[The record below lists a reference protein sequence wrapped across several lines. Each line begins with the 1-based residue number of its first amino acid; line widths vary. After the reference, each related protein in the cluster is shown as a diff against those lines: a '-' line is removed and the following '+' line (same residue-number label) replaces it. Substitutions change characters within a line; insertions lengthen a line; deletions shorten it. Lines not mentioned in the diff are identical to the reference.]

1 VPLADDLEQAASAA
15 APYGRVTAV
24 LAAEPAAGRR
34 AYLVALGDDD
44 ERRWLVLDAEFRP
57 VEERERVRETASIVV
72 LCELAGELA
81 GGGQLEE
88 LRAQLA
94 EVRMT
99 EQPPGIEAAE
109 AAALGLER
117 AIGAPPIVASAI
129 YLDEVGAATRRLEEA
144 LGDHTSPFA
153 NALASSAGTVEAF
166 VADVEGRHAL
176 PLR

>member
-1 VPLADDLEQAASAA
+1 MALADDLEQAAAA
-15 APYGRVTAV
+15 SAPYGDVTAV
-24 LAAEPAAGRR
+24 LAAELTAARR
-34 AYLVALGDDD
+34 TYLVALGDEDA
-44 ERRWLVLDAEFRP
+44 RRWLVLDAELRP
-57 VEERERVRETASIVV
+57 VDDHERVREAASIVV

-99 EQPPGIEAAE
+99 EQPPGIESAEE
-109 AAALGLER
+109 AALALER
-117 AIGAPPIVASAI
+117 AIGAPPIVASAA

-144 LGDHTSPFA
+144 LGEHASPFA
-153 NALASSAGTVEAF
+153 NALASSTGTVEAF
-166 VADVEGRHAL
+166 VAEVEGRHAL